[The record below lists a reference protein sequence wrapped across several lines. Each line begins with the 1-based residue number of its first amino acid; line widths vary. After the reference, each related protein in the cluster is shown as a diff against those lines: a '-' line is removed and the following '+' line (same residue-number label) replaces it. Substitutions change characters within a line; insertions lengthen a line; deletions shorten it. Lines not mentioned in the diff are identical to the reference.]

1 MIKLSR
7 EIASAVQRGD
17 NDSPN
22 DLTQLL
28 DAYGA
33 KLGAP
38 TGESGEAAQFF
49 RVEGVR
55 SESGENLRS
64 ALERLS
70 CVEAAYIKPS
80 DALP

>member
-7 EIASAVQRGD
+7 EIAGAVRRGES
-17 NDSPN
+17 DSPN

-33 KLGAP
+33 KLGTP
-38 TGESGEAAQFF
+38 TGDSGEAAQYF
-49 RVEGVR
+49 RVEGVQ
-55 SESGENLRS
+55 SESGESLRS
-64 ALERLS
+64 ALEQLS
-70 CVEAAYIKPS
+70 CVEAAYIKPT